1 MAESLWRD
9 ARFHDATVIGLA
21 FTGNQAALFEAVKEP
36 SHVRVVRDHTVTDA
50 AAGQTFRCRA
60 TENAKDVVLS
70 ASEAGGFEELFGFL
84 AEGVGGL
91 QEGDEDAVLQG
102 DSRTGGFG
110 P

>member
-1 MAESLWRD
+1 
-9 ARFHDATVIGLA
+9 
-21 FTGNQAALFEAVKEP
+21 
-36 SHVRVVRDHTVTDA
+36 
-50 AAGQTFRCRA
+50 
-60 TENAKDVVLS
+60 LS